1 MLPLHRY
8 DAWRDSKRARKLRIG
23 APVPAI
29 RSRSGMLHWPYQDLS
44 LVTSIAIASFKYRRK
59 GRCFCPRRF
68 GTLVDRAPELNPYKF
83 VDQDG
88 LYPTAVHHEI
98 DTLAFPSLSAD
109 DLAIVM
115 QGSDYQDRWYAGQA
129 PDQSYTHGQEDG
141 FTYGMHEKERGDEL
155 MDRLLKAAHLVQD
168 RTSWFHRTFPRWY
181 GGLAPTDW
189 FHGVFENLYGFGFRP
204 GDVQQAVEA
213 TAPLISAVDTPAVT
227 LTITFGQIE
236 VVTTTITFSAQPPDP
251 KEQPQ

>member
-1 MLPLHRY
+1 
-8 DAWRDSKRARKLRIG
+8 
-23 APVPAI
+23 
-29 RSRSGMLHWPYQDLS
+29 
-44 LVTSIAIASFKYRRK
+44 
-59 GRCFCPRRF
+59 
-68 GTLVDRAPELNPYKF
+68 VDRAPELNPYKF

-155 MDRLLKAAHLVQD
+155 MDRLLKEAADLQKQWLQSGHTGYNPGSLFRVGQAAHLVQD